1 MSVATIFLAPIDA
14 RIKFYG
20 DADTAVTE
28 LIREDRYQKIGS
40 IATDKTGE
48 AAAEE
53 MFDLSNNPSR
63 QDERDEK
70 WGRYPSLSVGDVVH
84 VDNESF
90 LCMSMGWKKL

>member
-1 MSVATIFLAPIDA
+1 MAVATIYLVPADSRFDFYKDAVEAMSRLALE
-14 RIKFYG
+14 G
-20 DADTAVTE
+20 
-28 LIREDRYQKIGS
+28 RYQKIGS
-40 IATDKTGE
+40 VATDKTGE

-63 QDERDEK
+63 QEERDLV

-90 LCMSMGWKKL
+90 LCCSVGWKKL